1 MSGGRP
7 KGRSERSLEVETM
20 ESQRA
25 CILLVED
32 DPSVLSSLQRR
43 LTFEGYRVEAAR
55 TGLEGLEKVSPAID
69 LVVTDVMLP
78 GLTGLELTEKIRQT
92 SRVPILMLTARDAI
106 ADRVAGFE
114 RGADDYLVKPFAT
127 EELLARI
134 RALLRR
140 AEPTVS
146 EDLVYQDLRLTPS
159 THEVFRGQNSIAL
172 SAREFDLLHYLI
184 RHPRQVLTREQI
196 FEAVWGS
203 DHLGE
208 SNVIDVHIKTL
219 RQKLEAQGEPRLI
232 QTLRGVGYSLREA

>member
-1 MSGGRP
+1 
-7 KGRSERSLEVETM
+7 M
-20 ESQRA
+20 ENTRA

-43 LTFEGYRVEAAR
+43 LTFEGYRVEVAR
-55 TGLEGLEKVSPAID
+55 NGLESLEKCSPEID

-78 GLTGLELTEKIRQT
+78 GMTGLELTEKIRQT

-106 ADRVAGFE
+106 SDRVAGFE

-140 AEPTVS
+140 AEPVAQ
-146 EDLVYQDLRLTPS
+146 EFCYKDLRMDPS
-159 THEVFRGQNSIAL
+159 THEVFRGTVSIPL
-172 SAREFDLLHYLI
+172 SAREFELLQYFM
-184 RHPRQVLTREQI
+184 RHPRQVLNREQI

-203 DHLGE
+203 DHLGD
-208 SNVIDVHIKTL
+208 SNVIDVHVKTL
-219 RQKLEAQGEPRLI
+219 RQKLEAHGHCRLI
-232 QTLRGVGYSLREA
+232 QTLRGVGYSLRES